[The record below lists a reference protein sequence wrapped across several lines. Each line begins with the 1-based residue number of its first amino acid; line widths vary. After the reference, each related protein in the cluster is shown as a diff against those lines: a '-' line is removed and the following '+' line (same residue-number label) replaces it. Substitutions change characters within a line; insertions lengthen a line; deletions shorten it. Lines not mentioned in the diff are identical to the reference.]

1 MTNYRLPITKMT
13 NNQWI
18 NAWQKLTVLVIGE
31 AMLDSYFVGTSN
43 RLCQEAPVPVVEISD
58 RRDVPGGA
66 ANTAANIVSLGA
78 KAVLLSVV
86 GDDNEGDRLKRILG
100 HRGIATEHLLTA
112 SRTTLA
118 KQRVLAASQLIVRF
132 DQGSTEAIA
141 QEVEQELIE
150 RLVTL
155 FTECDAVIVSDY
167 GYGILT
173 PRVIE
178 TLAKLRADRPGV
190 LVVDSKQLKA
200 YRELEATAVKPN
212 YDEAIRL
219 LNLPKLTGSK
229 RIEQIEENG
238 ELLLTLAGAKLAAVT
253 LDADGAIIFERDRP
267 PYRTEATPVSNIG
280 ATGAGDT
287 YVSALTLALAAGT
300 NSQTAASLAAAATA
314 VVVSQTGTTT
324 CSARE
329 LRRSGN
335 PKHISR
341 PDLALL
347 VQQLHSTGQRI
358 VFTNGCFDILHP
370 GHVTYLDQ
378 AAALGDILIIGVN
391 SDESVR
397 ELKGT
402 SRPINALGDRL
413 TVLSALASVDYV
425 VPFAESTPI
434 ELIKIVRPDIY
445 VKGGDYTPQTLPEA
459 PVVQE
464 LGGVVKILPFVS
476 DRSTTSLI
484 NRIRQAP

>member
-1 MTNYRLPITKMT
+1 MTNYQLPIT
-13 NNQWI
+13 NHLI

-31 AMLDSYFVGTSN
+31 AMLDSFLEGTSN
-43 RLCQEAPVPVVEISD
+43 RLCQEAPVPVVDISD

-66 ANTAANIVSLGA
+66 ANTAANVSSLGA
-78 KAVLLSVV
+78 KAVFLSVV
-86 GDDNEGDRLKRILG
+86 GDDNEGDRLKQILRQ
-100 HRGIATEHLLTA
+100 RGIATEYLLTA

-118 KQRVLAASQLIVRF
+118 KQRVLAASQLIIRF

-155 FTECDAVIVSDY
+155 FPECDAVIVSDY

-178 TLAKLRADRPGV
+178 MLVKLQADRPRV
-190 LVVDSKQLKA
+190 LVVDSK
-200 YRELEATAVKPN
+200 RLEAYQEVGATAIKPN
-212 YDEAIRL
+212 YHEAIRL
-219 LNLPKLTGSK
+219 LNLPKLTGSE
-229 RIEQIEENG
+229 RIEQIEAKG
-238 ELLLTLAGAKLAAVT
+238 ELLLILTGAKLAAVT

-267 PYRTEATPVSNIG
+267 PYCTEATPASNIR

-287 YVSALTLALAAGT
+287 YASALTLALAAGT

-314 VVVSQTGTTT
+314 VVVSQAGTTT
-324 CSARE
+324 CSAWE

-335 PKHISR
+335 HKYISDR
-341 PDLALL
+341 ADLALL
-347 VQQLHSTGQRI
+347 VHQLHSTRQRI

-370 GHVTYLDQ
+370 GHVTYLEQ

-391 SDESVR
+391 SDESVKG
-397 ELKGT
+397 LKGA

-434 ELIKIVRPDIY
+434 ELIKVVRPDIY

-459 PVVQE
+459 PIVQE

>member
-1 MTNYRLPITKMT
+1 MTNDQLPIT
-13 NNQWI
+13 NHLI
-18 NAWQKLTVLVIGE
+18 NAWQKLTVLVVGE
-31 AMLDSYFVGTSN
+31 AMLDSYLEGTSS
-43 RLCQEAPVPVVEISD
+43 RLCQEAPVPVVDISD

-78 KAVLLSVV
+78 KAVFLSVV
-86 GDDNEGDRLKRILG
+86 GDDHEGDKLKRILRQ
-100 HRGIATEHLLTA
+100 RGIATEHLLTT

-132 DQGSTEAIA
+132 DQGSTKAIA

-178 TLAKLRADRPGV
+178 TLVKLQADRPRV
-190 LVVDSKQLKA
+190 LVVDSKRLEA

-219 LNLPKLTGSK
+219 LNLPKLTGSE
-229 RIEQIEENG
+229 RIEQIEANG
-238 ELLLTLAGAKLAAVT
+238 APLLTLTGAKLAAVT
-253 LDADGAIIFERDRP
+253 LDANGAIIFERDRP

-287 YVSALTLALAAGT
+287 YVSALTLALAAGR

-314 VVVSQTGTTT
+314 IVVSQASTTA
-324 CSARE
+324 CNVWE

-335 PKHISR
+335 QKYISDR

-347 VQQLHSTGQRI
+347 VQQLHSTGQRV

-370 GHVTYLDQ
+370 GHVIYLEQ

-397 ELKGT
+397 GLKGT

-484 NRIRQAP
+484 NRIRQGEQ

>member
-1 MTNYRLPITKMT
+1 MTNYQLPIT
-13 NNQWI
+13 NHLI

-31 AMLDSYFVGTSN
+31 AMLDSFLMSTSS
-43 RLCQEAPVPVVEISD
+43 RLCQEAPVPVVDISD

-66 ANTAANIVSLGA
+66 ANTAANIASLGA
-78 KAVLLSVV
+78 KAVFLSVV
-86 GDDNEGDRLKRILG
+86 GDDNEGDRLKRILRQ
-100 HRGIATEHLLTA
+100 RGIATEYLLTA
-112 SRTTLA
+112 SRATLA
-118 KQRVLAASQLIVRF
+118 KQRVFAASQLVVRF

-141 QEVEQELIE
+141 QAVEQELIE
-150 RLVTL
+150 RLVSL
-155 FTECDAVIVSDY
+155 FPECDAVIVSDY

-173 PRVIE
+173 PRIIK

-190 LVVDSKQLKA
+190 LIVDSKRLEA
-200 YRELEATAVKPN
+200 YREVGATAVKPN
-212 YDEAIRL
+212 YDEAILL
-219 LNLPKLTGSK
+219 LNLPKLTGSE
-229 RIEQIEENG
+229 RIKQIEANG
-238 ELLLTLAGAKLAAVT
+238 AALLTLTGAKLAAVT
-253 LDADGAIIFERDRP
+253 LDADGAIIFERDHP
-267 PYRTEATPVSNIG
+267 PFRTEATPVSNIG

-287 YVSALTLALAAGT
+287 YASAFTLALAVGAD
-300 NSQTAASLAAAATA
+300 SQTAASLAAAATA
-314 VVVSQTGTTT
+314 VVVSQVGTTA
-324 CSARE
+324 CSAVG
-329 LRRSGN
+329 LRQFLSG
-335 PKHISR
+335 KLIDR
-341 PDLALL
+341 ADLALL
-347 VQQLHSTGQRI
+347 MKQLHATRKRI
-358 VFTNGCFDILHP
+358 VFTNGCFDILHS
-370 GHVTYLDQ
+370 GHVTYLEQ

-397 ELKGT
+397 GLKGA

-459 PVVQE
+459 PIVQE

-484 NRIRQAP
+484 NRIRQEDQ

>member
-1 MTNYRLPITKMT
+1 M
-13 NNQWI
+13 
-18 NAWQKLTVLVIGE
+18 V
-31 AMLDSYFVGTSN
+31 D
-43 RLCQEAPVPVVEISD
+43 ISD

-78 KAVLLSVV
+78 KAVFLSVV
-86 GDDNEGDRLKRILG
+86 GDDHEGDKLKRILRQ
-100 HRGIATEHLLTA
+100 RGIATEHLLTT

-132 DQGSTEAIA
+132 DQGSTKAIA

-178 TLAKLRADRPGV
+178 TLVKLQADRPRV
-190 LVVDSKQLKA
+190 LVVDSKRLEA

-219 LNLPKLTGSK
+219 LNLPKLTGSE
-229 RIEQIEENG
+229 RIEQIEANG
-238 ELLLTLAGAKLAAVT
+238 APLLTLTGAKLAAVT
-253 LDADGAIIFERDRP
+253 LDANGAIIFERDRP

-287 YVSALTLALAAGT
+287 YVSALTLALAAGR

-314 VVVSQTGTTT
+314 IVVSQAGTTA
-324 CSARE
+324 CNVWE

-335 PKHISR
+335 QKYISDR

-370 GHVTYLDQ
+370 GHVIYLEQ

-397 ELKGT
+397 GFK
-402 SRPINALGDRL
+402 RNI
-413 TVLSALASVDYV
+413 AS
-425 VPFAESTPI
+425 
-434 ELIKIVRPDIY
+434 
-445 VKGGDYTPQTLPEA
+445 
-459 PVVQE
+459 
-464 LGGVVKILPFVS
+464 
-476 DRSTTSLI
+476 
-484 NRIRQAP
+484 N

>member
-1 MTNYRLPITKMT
+1 MTNYRLPIT
-13 NNQWI
+13 NHLI
-18 NAWQKLTVLVIGE
+18 NAWQKLTVLIIGE
-31 AMLDSYFVGTSN
+31 AMLDSFFEGISN
-43 RLCQEAPVPVVEISD
+43 RLCQEAPVPVVDISN

-66 ANTAANIVSLGA
+66 ANTAANIASLGA
-78 KAVLLSVV
+78 KAVFLSVV

-100 HRGIATEHLLTA
+100 QRGIATEHLLMV
-112 SRTTLA
+112 SRATLA
-118 KQRVLAASQLIVRF
+118 KQRIFAASQLVVRF
-132 DQGSTEAIA
+132 DQGSTAAIA
-141 QEVEQELIE
+141 QAVEQELIE

-155 FTECDAVIVSDY
+155 FPECDAVIVSDY

-173 PRVIE
+173 PRIIK
-178 TLAKLRADRPGV
+178 TLANLRADRPGV
-190 LVVDSKQLKA
+190 LIVDSKRLEA
-200 YRELEATAVKPN
+200 YREVGATAVKPN

-219 LNLPKLTGSK
+219 LNLPKLTGSE
-229 RIEQIEENG
+229 RIEQIEANG
-238 ELLLTLAGAKLAAVT
+238 EALLTLTGAKLAAVT

-287 YVSALTLALAAGT
+287 YASAFTLALAAGA

-314 VVVSQTGTTT
+314 VVVSQVGTTA
-324 CSARE
+324 CSAVG
-329 LRRSGN
+329 LRQSLSG
-335 PKHISR
+335 KLIDR
-341 PDLALL
+341 ADLTLL
-347 VQQLHSTGQRI
+347 MQQLHATEKRI
-358 VFTNGCFDILHP
+358 VFTNGCFDILHS
-370 GHVTYLDQ
+370 GHVTYLNQ

-397 ELKGT
+397 GLKGA

-459 PVVQE
+459 PIVQE
-464 LGGVVKILPFVS
+464 LGGMVKILPFVS

-484 NRIRQAP
+484 NRIRQDP

>member
-1 MTNYRLPITKMT
+1 MTNHQLPIT
-13 NNQWI
+13 NHLI
-18 NAWQKLTVLVIGE
+18 NAWQKLTVLIIGE
-31 AMLDSYFVGTSN
+31 AMLDSFFEGISN

-58 RRDVPGGA
+58 RQDVPGGA

-78 KAVLLSVV
+78 KAVFLTVV
-86 GDDNEGDRLKRILG
+86 GDDHEGDRLKRILG

-112 SRTTLA
+112 SRATLA

-141 QEVEQELIE
+141 QDIEQELIE

-155 FTECDAVIVSDY
+155 FPECDAVIVSDY

-178 TLAKLRADRPGV
+178 TLAKLQADRPRV
-190 LVVDSKQLKA
+190 LVVDSK
-200 YRELEATAVKPN
+200 RLEAYQKLETTAVKPN

-229 RIEQIEENG
+229 RIEQIKVNG
-238 ELLLTLAGAKLAAVT
+238 EQLLNLTGAKLAAVT
-253 LDADGAIIFERDRP
+253 LDADGAIIFERNRP
-267 PYRTEATPVSNIG
+267 PFHTKATPVSDIG

-287 YVSALTLALAAGT
+287 YTSALTLALAAGA

-314 VVVSQTGTTT
+314 VVVSQVGTTA
-324 CSARE
+324 CSAVG
-329 LRRSGN
+329 LRQFLSG
-335 PKHISR
+335 KLIAR
-341 PDLALL
+341 ADLASL
-347 VQQLHSTGQRI
+347 VQQLHATGKRI
-358 VFTNGCFDILHP
+358 VFTNGCFDILHS
-370 GHVTYLDQ
+370 GHVTYLEQ

-391 SDESVR
+391 SDESVKG
-397 ELKGT
+397 LKGP
-402 SRPINALGDRL
+402 SRPINASGDRL

-459 PVVQE
+459 PIVQE

-484 NRIRQAP
+484 NRIRQEDQ

>member
-1 MTNYRLPITKMT
+1 MTNDQLPIT
-13 NNQWI
+13 NHLI
-18 NAWQKLTVLVIGE
+18 NAWQKLTVLVVGE
-31 AMLDSYFVGTSN
+31 AMLDSYLEGTSS
-43 RLCQEAPVPVVEISD
+43 RLCQEAPVPVVDISD

-78 KAVLLSVV
+78 KAVFLSVV
-86 GDDNEGDRLKRILG
+86 GDDHEGDKLKRILRQ
-100 HRGIATEHLLTA
+100 RGIATEHLLTT

-132 DQGSTEAIA
+132 DQGSTKAIA

-200 YRELEATAVKPN
+200 YRELETTAVKPN

-219 LNLPKLTGSK
+219 LNLPKLTGAK
-229 RIEQIEENG
+229 RIEQIKVNG
-238 ELLLTLAGAKLAAVT
+238 EQLLNLTGAKLAAVT

-287 YVSALTLALAAGT
+287 YVSALTLALAAGA

-314 VVVSQTGTTT
+314 MVVSQAGTTA
-324 CSARE
+324 CSFVE
-329 LRRSGN
+329 LRQFLTGKLIN
-335 PKHISR
+335 PS
-341 PDLALL
+341 DLALL

-370 GHVTYLDQ
+370 GHVIYLEQ
-378 AAALGDILIIGVN
+378 AAALGDILFIGVN

-397 ELKGT
+397 GLKGT

-459 PVVQE
+459 PIVQE

-484 NRIRQAP
+484 NRIRQEDQ